1 MLPSS
6 SCTATQSSSASVV
19 CAASLA
25 HVRSPR
31 SAQHD
36 GAPTDKAERRGP
48 QLAGH
53 CRRLWTSESARIGS
67 QEAAGGVTLL
77 FWPVWQVS
85 AKSGSC
91 TRLNRY
97 LRYMFA
103 ARCKLHVALCMLHVE
118 RFMLHLERFTL
129 HVKRYTLQVA
139 CHMLNVARGTIID
152 SSDACVALFVSQH
165 EQSR

>member
-1 MLPSS
+1 M
-6 SCTATQSSSASVV
+6 TALQPTKPNAEGPTGT
-19 CAASLA
+19 AAA
-25 HVRSPR
+25 C
-31 SAQHD
+31 
-36 GAPTDKAERRGP
+36 GP
-48 QLAGH
+48 V
-53 CRRLWTSESARIGS
+53 SESARIGS

-118 RFMLHLERFTL
+118 RFMLHVKPYTL
-129 HVKRYTLQVA
+129 HVA
-139 CHMLNVARGTIID
+139 CHMLNVARCTIID

-165 EQSR
+165 QQRR